1 MALGN
6 LLFVT
11 NGPRAYAVGN
21 RVRVFTV
28 SAPTIFV
35 EGVIITIAG
44 NDITVNVDLVQGSG
58 TFNSWRFALS
68 GERGPAGPTGAQGTA
83 IRLLGSKATVGAL
96 PSTGNAINDAWIVEA
111 DGNLYVWS
119 ASLTWNNVGKIVGP
133 QGPQGLQGIQGLQ
146 GLQGLKGDTGNV
158 GPQGPQ
164 GDVGPTGPSVTGAT
178 GATGATGPAVFNLI
192 GPQYLSSVTLQP
204 TDVASLVKV
213 NSSTPTAITVPLD
226 GAGGYTFPTG
236 TQIVLTQLGVGQV
249 TILGAAGVSILT
261 EGGRNITKARYA
273 VASLIKLSAN
283 SWLLSGNL
291 TV

>member
-21 RVRVFTV
+21 RVRVYSV

-35 EGVIITIAG
+35 EGVIITIAV

-58 TFNSWRFALS
+58 TFNSWKFALS

-96 PSTGNAINDAWIVEA
+96 PPTGNTLNDAWIVEA
-111 DGNLYVWS
+111 DGNLYVWGGIS
-119 ASLTWNNVGKIVGP
+119 WSNVGKIVGP
-133 QGPQGLQGIQGLQ
+133 TGSQGPQGIQGIQGIQ
-146 GLQGLKGDTGNV
+146 GVKGDTGDT

-164 GDVGPTGPSVTGAT
+164 GNIGPTGASVTGAT
-178 GATGATGPAVFNLI
+178 GDTGPTGPAVFNLI
-192 GPQYLSSVTLQP
+192 GPQYLASTTLQP

-213 NSSTPTAITVPLD
+213 NSSTATAITVPAD
-226 GAGGYTFPTG
+226 GTAGYTFPPG